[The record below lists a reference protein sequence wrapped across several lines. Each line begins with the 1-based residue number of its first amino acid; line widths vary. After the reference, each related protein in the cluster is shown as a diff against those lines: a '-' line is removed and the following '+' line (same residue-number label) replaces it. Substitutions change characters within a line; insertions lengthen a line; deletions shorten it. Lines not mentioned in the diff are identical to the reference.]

1 MTSEKSSRRKLKTY
15 KLFLDDVRDSRDAYR
30 ILHHSIF
37 LESDW
42 IQVKNYQEFVDVI
55 TDKYLNAHS
64 FPGVVSFDHDLA
76 TEHYID
82 LVPTQLVYDS
92 FMEKTG
98 YSCAKWLIDFC
109 IDKDLPLPEY
119 FCHSLNPGG
128 KENILSILKNY
139 KCEYC
144 SSEGYH
150 SPNCMKNV

>member
-1 MTSEKSSRRKLKTY
+1 
-15 KLFLDDVRDSRDAYR
+15 
-30 ILHHSIF
+30 
-37 LESDW
+37 
-42 IQVKNYQEFVDVI
+42 
-55 TDKYLNAHS
+55 
-64 FPGVVSFDHDLA
+64 
-76 TEHYID
+76 
-82 LVPTQLVYDS
+82 
-92 FMEKTG
+92 MEKTG